1 MRDINRIDPILDEL
15 NKYWK
20 TNQDLRFGQLIYLI
34 QSKFDEIGK
43 NLFFSEDDIWLEFFK
58 DLNEKEENK

>member
-1 MRDINRIDPILDEL
+1 MRDVKRIDPILEEFR
-15 NKYWK
+15 KYWK

-43 NLFFSEDDIWLEFFK
+43 NLFFSEDDMWLEFFGK
-58 DLNEKEENK
+58 LNDKESI